1 MTRLQ
6 QSMYNTLMVVA
17 LSLCSHGA
25 QSTELVTGYWSEI
38 DEVDSPMQAVNS
50 PKRARDPAES
60 RLLKLDLTQLQKSLK
75 AGASTHIRLPDPYG
89 GEVEFALKPSSVMP
103 KQLAARYPNIRSFEG
118 VSTHDRSTT
127 VRLELTSK
135 GLSAQVLG
143 EGGRW
148 VIDPAEGLGPEF
160 VRSYRYSKG
169 YQGKNEPFCEL
180 ETSNVLDA
188 RGASKNH
195 FTGTVQRGKSTGTS
209 LRTYRLAVATTGEYG
224 AYHGGTVEGALSA
237 VVVTINRVD
246 GIFETELA
254 INLELIAANDDIVF
268 ANPLNDP
275 FTGNDN
281 AGTLI
286 DESQAQIDLLIGT
299 ENYDVG
305 HTLSTGAGGLA
316 GLGVV
321 CREGGKAEGVTG
333 STRPEGDFFDVDFV
347 AHELGHQFAAEH
359 TWNGANGGCGIQQ
372 RAPGSAYEP
381 GSGSSIMSYAGL
393 CGSDNIATAVD
404 ALFHHQSFDQIIT
417 YTREGIGS
425 VCGQEDLLGNT
436 APQVDAGSDYV
447 VPKQTPLVVTGSA
460 TDEEQ
465 DALSFSWE
473 QRDLGPQAALTN
485 PDDGRFAL
493 FRMLDSASSPQ
504 RYLPALT
511 TVVSGTQDASERI
524 PQVARE
530 MTMRLTAKDGAG
542 GVQSDD
548 IVVTVNGDSG
558 PFEVLSPNGG
568 EQVGSSKTLEW
579 DTGFT
584 EQAPVSTSMVEV
596 YLSTNDGV
604 SFDQLIDTVD
614 NTGSANVKFPA
625 GIQSQEARLM
635 IKGAGNI
642 FYDVSDA
649 AFQLDSD
656 RAVPPTPVLDRVEA
670 GDTKLTLYF
679 EPGVPNGVV
688 ADTYEA
694 YCATESIATETDYAT
709 EALLPFDENTPITSE
724 LEITDD
730 FIIERDGL
738 RVPIDI
744 NHEYRGDVQIEL
756 QSPAG
761 NQITLKDGG
770 VLDNTLDV
778 IETYPVSAEPV
789 DSLDAFIGEST
800 KGTWTLDVS
809 DLGVLDVGTLNRWGI
824 TVVSRSSASEGTASG
839 ASSPLVIEGLINGE
853 SYECTVTPFTEG
865 WPGESVS
872 FPPAIPVGADG
883 NSLTPSFAALSSTAD
898 GFTVQVSNY
907 DAEFTWDVA
916 TTAGSANI
924 TSSGLVTVTG
934 LDAGQ
939 SATVT
944 VTASR
949 VGFNDGSAEVTGTAN
964 EAPTPEFGSVSA
976 TDDGFTV
983 QVSNYDAEFTWDVA
997 TTAGSVSINDAGLVT
1012 VTGLGASES
1021 ATVTVTV
1028 SRTGFNEESAV
1039 VTGNANVG
1047 AALTP
1052 EFGAVSSTAD
1062 GFAVQVSNYDAEF
1075 TWDVATTAGSA
1086 SINGTGLISVI
1097 GLGAGQSTTVTVTA
1111 SRAGFNDGSAAVTGN
1126 AAAGAALTPAFDGV
1140 SSTVDGFTVQVSNY
1154 DGAFVWEVSA
1164 STGSAAINNLGLIT
1178 VSGLAPGQSATVNV
1192 TASRT
1197 GYESGTAEI
1206 SGSANVGAALTPEF
1220 NGVVST
1226 ADGFTVQVSNYDSG
1240 FSWDLTPTAGTASIG
1255 ASGLITVAG
1264 LTSGQN
1270 SVVIVTTTRSGY
1282 AGGSA
1287 EISGSAN
1294 DTGSA
1299 LSIAFAVSDLSSTS
1313 FEEGDGDK
1321 VVLAFTAQAEV
1332 ADAQINGMTL
1342 VASGDLNDLNEVGAV
1357 KVFADANGDGVADA
1371 SELVSEGAYTTD
1383 NGSISF
1389 TFDDAL
1395 PITTESSQVLITY
1408 EL

>member
-1 MTRLQ
+1 MIQLNRGIHT
-6 QSMYNTLMVVA
+6 TLMVAV
-17 LSLCSHGA
+17 LTLVSPMV
-25 QSTELVTGYWSEI
+25 QSASVVTGYWNDIGETETLI
-38 DEVDSPMQAVNS
+38 QAGIS
-50 PKRARDPAES
+50 PKRAQDPAES
-60 RLLKLDLTQLQKSLK
+60 RLLKLNLAQLRESLI
-75 AGASTHIRLPDPYG
+75 AGTATHILLPDPYG
-89 GEVEFALKPSSVMP
+89 GAVEFALRPSSVMP
-103 KQLAARYPNIRSFEG
+103 KQLAARYPGIRAFEG
-118 VSTHDRSTT
+118 TALNDPATT
-127 VRLELTSK
+127 LRLELTEK

-143 EGGRW
+143 AGSRW
-148 VIDPAEGLGPEF
+148 LVDPVAGLGPEF
-160 VRSYRYSKG
+160 ARSYRYSKS
-169 YQGKNEPFCEL
+169 YHTKDDPFCEL
-180 ETSNVLDA
+180 ESAGFLDGRSA
-188 RGASKNH
+188 PDNRFKPGA
-195 FTGTVQRGKSTGTS
+195 QRAKSTGES
-209 LRTYRLAVATTGEYG
+209 LKTYRLAVATTGEYG
-224 AYHGGTVEGALSA
+224 VYHGGTTEGALSA

-254 INLELIAANDDIVF
+254 ISLELIDGNDVIVF
-268 ANPLNDP
+268 ADPATDP
-275 FTGNDN
+275 FTGNDD

-321 CREGGKAEGVTG
+321 CREGNKASGVTG
-333 STRPEGDFFDVDFV
+333 SSRPEDDFFDVDFV
-347 AHELGHQFAAEH
+347 AHELGHQFAADH
-359 TWNGANGGCGIQQ
+359 TWNGANGGCGAQQ
-372 RAPGSAYEP
+372 RGPDSAYEP

-393 CGSDNIATAVD
+393 CGSDNIASAVD
-404 ALFHHQSFDQIIT
+404 ALFHHQSYDQIIT
-417 YTREGIGS
+417 YSREGFGS
-425 VCGQEDLLGNT
+425 ACGQDTVLANT

-465 DALSFSWE
+465 GSLLYSWE
-473 QRDLGPQAALTN
+473 QRDLGPQAALTD

-493 FRMLDSASSPQ
+493 FRMLDSASTPE

-548 IVVTVNGDSG
+548 IVVTVDGDSG
-558 PFEVLSPNGG
+558 PFEVESPNGG
-568 EQVGSSKTLEW
+568 EQVGSSKTVEW

-584 EQAPVSTSMVEV
+584 EQAPVSASMVEI
-596 YLSTNDGV
+596 YLSTNDGA

-614 NTGSANVKFPA
+614 NTGSANVNFPA

-679 EPGVPNGVV
+679 GEGQPNGVV
-688 ADTYEA
+688 ADTFEA
-694 YCATESIATETDYAT
+694 YCATESIATETDYAI

-730 FIIERDGL
+730 FTIEQDGIQ
-738 RVPIDI
+738 VPVNIT
-744 NHEYRGDVQIEL
+744 HTWRGDVVVDL
-756 QSPAG
+756 SSPG
-761 NQITLKDGG
+761 GTTVRLKETVSTDGD
-770 VLDNTLDV
+770 DNV
-778 IETYPVSAEPV
+778 IETYPVTALPAESLSAFE
-789 DSLDAFIGEST
+789 GEST
-800 KGTWTLDVS
+800 LGTWVLDVS
-809 DLGVLDVGTLNRWGI
+809 DTQLEDSGQLESWGLTI
-824 TVVSRSSASEGTASG
+824 ISRSSASEGAASG

-853 SYECTVTPFTEG
+853 TYDCRVTPFADG

-883 NSLTPSFAALSSTAD
+883 NSLTPSFAALTSTAD
-898 GFTVQVSNY
+898 GFT
-907 DAEFTWDVA
+907 
-916 TTAGSANI
+916 
-924 TSSGLVTVTG
+924 
-934 LDAGQ
+934 
-939 SATVT
+939 
-944 VTASR
+944 
-949 VGFNDGSAEVTGTAN
+949 
-964 EAPTPEFGSVSA
+964 
-976 TDDGFTV
+976 
-983 QVSNYDAEFTWDVA
+983 
-997 TTAGSVSINDAGLVT
+997 
-1012 VTGLGASES
+1012 
-1021 ATVTVTV
+1021 
-1028 SRTGFNEESAV
+1028 
-1039 VTGNANVG
+1039 
-1047 AALTP
+1047 
-1052 EFGAVSSTAD
+1052 
-1062 GFAVQVSNYDAEF
+1062 VQVSNYDAEF

-1086 SINGTGLISVI
+1086 SINGTGLITVI
-1097 GLGAGQSTTVTVTA
+1097 GLGAGQSATVTVTA
-1111 SRAGFNDGSAAVTGN
+1111 SRAGFNDGSAEVTGN
-1126 AAAGAALTPAFDGV
+1126 ATVGAALTPEFDAV

-1164 STGSAAINNLGLIT
+1164 STGSAAINNSGLIT
-1178 VSGLAPGQSATVNV
+1178 VTGLTPSQTATVNV

-1220 NGVVST
+1220 NDVVST
-1226 ADGFTVQVSNYDSG
+1226 ADGFTVQIINYNAG
-1240 FSWDLTPTAGTASIG
+1240 FTWDVTPTAGTASIS

-1264 LTSGQN
+1264 LTSGQS
-1270 SVVIVTTTRSGY
+1270 SVVTVSTTRSGY
-1282 AGGSA
+1282 EGGSA
-1287 EISGSAN
+1287 DISGSAN

-1299 LSIAFAVSDLSSTS
+1299 LNIAFAVTDLSSTA
-1313 FEEGDGDK
+1313 FEEGDGDT
-1321 VVLAFTAQAEV
+1321 VVLAFTVQAEV

-1342 VASGDLNDLNEVGAV
+1342 AASGDLNDVNEVGAV
-1357 KVFADANGDGVADA
+1357 KVFADANGDGVADT
-1371 SELVSEGAYTTD
+1371 SELVAEGVYTTD

>member
-1 MTRLQ
+1 VV
-6 QSMYNTLMVVA
+6 QS
-17 LSLCSHGA
+17 LSV
-25 QSTELVTGYWSEI
+25 VTGYWSEI
-38 DEVDSPMQAVNS
+38 DEVETPAPAPVS
-50 PKRARDPAES
+50 PKLARDPAES
-60 RLLKLDLTQLQKSLK
+60 RLLKLNLNQLQESLK
-75 AGASTHIRLPDPYG
+75 AGTSTHIRLPDPYG
-89 GEVEFALKPSSVMP
+89 GEVEFVLKPSSVMP

-118 VSTHDRSTT
+118 VSIHDRSTT

-135 GLSAQVLG
+135 GLSAQVLTAG
-143 EGGRW
+143 ERW
-148 VIDPAEGLGPEF
+148 VIDPVEGLGPEF

-169 YQGKNEPFCEL
+169 YQSKNEPFCEL
-180 ETSNVLDA
+180 ETSNVLGA
-188 RGASKNH
+188 RSVSKNQ
-195 FTGTVQRGKSTGTS
+195 FTNTVQGGKSTGTS

-224 AYHGGTVEGALSA
+224 AYHGGTIEDALSA

-254 INLELIAANDDIVF
+254 INLELIATNDDIVF
-268 ANPLNDP
+268 ADPLTDP
-275 FTGNDN
+275 FAGNDN

-359 TWNGANGGCGIQQ
+359 TWNGANGGCGVQQ
-372 RAPGSAYEP
+372 RATGSAYEP

-404 ALFHHQSFDQIIT
+404 ALFHHQSFEQIVT

-425 VCGQEDLLGNT
+425 VCGQAELLENT

-465 DALSFSWE
+465 DALLFSWE

-548 IVVTVNGDSG
+548 IVVTVDGDSG
-558 PFEVLSPNGG
+558 PFEVVSPNGG
-568 EQVGSSKTLEW
+568 EQVGSSKTVEW

-584 EQAPVSTSMVEV
+584 EQAPVSASMVEI

-614 NTGSANVKFPA
+614 NMGSANLNFPA

-656 RAVPPTPVLDRVEA
+656 RAVPPIPALDRVEA

-679 EPGVPNGVV
+679 EPGVASGVV

-694 YCATESIATETDYAT
+694 YCATESIATETDYAI

-730 FIIERDGL
+730 FIIEKDGL

-809 DLGVLDVGTLNRWGI
+809 DLGILDVGTLNEWGI

-853 SYECTVTPFTEG
+853 TYECTLTPFAEG
-865 WPGESVS
+865 WPGERVS

-883 NSLTPSFAALSSTAD
+883 NSLTPSFAALTSTAE
-898 GFTVQVSNY
+898 GFTMQVSNY
-907 DAEFTWDVA
+907 NAEFTWDVV
-916 TTAGSANI
+916 TTAGSASIN
-924 TSSGLVTVTG
+924 GTG
-934 LDAGQ
+934 LITVIGLGAGQ

-949 VGFNDGSAEVTGTAN
+949 VGFNDGSAAVIGNAATGA
-964 EAPTPEFGSVSA
+964 ALAPEFDAPSSNV
-976 TDDGFTV
+976 TGFTV
-983 QVSNYDAEFTWDVA
+983 QVSNYD
-997 TTAGSVSINDAGLVT
+997 
-1012 VTGLGASES
+1012 
-1021 ATVTVTV
+1021 
-1028 SRTGFNEESAV
+1028 V
-1039 VTGNANVG
+1039 V
-1047 AALTP
+1047 
-1052 EFGAVSSTAD
+1052 
-1062 GFAVQVSNYDAEF
+1062 
-1075 TWDVATTAGSA
+1075 
-1086 SINGTGLISVI
+1086 
-1097 GLGAGQSTTVTVTA
+1097 
-1111 SRAGFNDGSAAVTGN
+1111 
-1126 AAAGAALTPAFDGV
+1126 
-1140 SSTVDGFTVQVSNY
+1140 
-1154 DGAFVWEVSA
+1154 FVWEVSA
-1164 STGSAAINNLGLIT
+1164 STGSAAINDSGLIT
-1178 VSGLAPGQSATVNV
+1178 VSGLAPSQSATVNV
-1192 TASRT
+1192 TTSRT
-1197 GYESGTAEI
+1197 GYESGIAEI
-1206 SGSANVGAALTPEF
+1206 SGSADVGAALTPEF
-1220 NGVVST
+1220 NIVVST
-1226 ADGFTVQVSNYDSG
+1226 ADGFTVQVGNYDSG
-1240 FSWDLTPTAGTASIG
+1240 FSWELTPTAGTASIE
-1255 ASGLITVAG
+1255 ASGLITVVG

-1270 SVVIVTTTRSGY
+1270 SVVTVTTTRSGY
-1282 AGGSA
+1282 ERGSA
-1287 EISGSAN
+1287 DVSGSAN
-1294 DTGSA
+1294 ETGST
-1299 LSIAFAVSDLSSTS
+1299 LNIAFAVTDLSSTT
-1313 FEEGDGDK
+1313 FEEGDGDR
-1321 VVLAFTAQAEV
+1321 VVLAFTVQAEV

-1342 VASGDLNDLNEVGAV
+1342 AASGDLNDVNEVGAV
-1357 KVFADANGDGVADA
+1357 KVFADANDDGVADA

-1389 TFDDAL
+1389 TFDNAL
-1395 PITTESSQVLITY
+1395 PITTESRQVLITY
-1408 EL
+1408 EF

>member
-1 MTRLQ
+1 
-6 QSMYNTLMVVA
+6 
-17 LSLCSHGA
+17 
-25 QSTELVTGYWSEI
+25 
-38 DEVDSPMQAVNS
+38 
-50 PKRARDPAES
+50 
-60 RLLKLDLTQLQKSLK
+60 
-75 AGASTHIRLPDPYG
+75 
-89 GEVEFALKPSSVMP
+89 
-103 KQLAARYPNIRSFEG
+103 
-118 VSTHDRSTT
+118 
-127 VRLELTSK
+127 
-135 GLSAQVLG
+135 
-143 EGGRW
+143 
-148 VIDPAEGLGPEF
+148 

-169 YQGKNEPFCEL
+169 YQSKNEPFCEL
-180 ETSNVLDA
+180 ETSNVLGA
-188 RGASKNH
+188 RSVSKNQ
-195 FTGTVQRGKSTGTS
+195 FTNTVQGGKSTGTS

-224 AYHGGTVEGALSA
+224 AYHGGTIEDALSA

-254 INLELIAANDDIVF
+254 INLELIATNDDIVF
-268 ANPLNDP
+268 ADPLTDP
-275 FTGNDN
+275 FAGNDN

-359 TWNGANGGCGIQQ
+359 TWNGANGGCGVQQ
-372 RAPGSAYEP
+372 RATGSAYEP

-404 ALFHHQSFDQIIT
+404 ALFHHQSFEQIVT

-425 VCGQEDLLGNT
+425 VCGQAELLENT

-465 DALSFSWE
+465 DALLFSWE

-548 IVVTVNGDSG
+548 IVVTVDGDSG
-558 PFEVLSPNGG
+558 PFEVVSPNGG
-568 EQVGSSKTLEW
+568 EQVGSSKTVEW

-584 EQAPVSTSMVEV
+584 EQAPVSASMVEI

-614 NTGSANVKFPA
+614 NMGSANLNFPA

-656 RAVPPTPVLDRVEA
+656 RAVPPIPALDRVEA

-679 EPGVPNGVV
+679 EPGVASGVV

-694 YCATESIATETDYAT
+694 YCATESIATETDYAI

-730 FIIERDGL
+730 FIIEKDGL

-809 DLGVLDVGTLNRWGI
+809 DLGILDVGTLNEWGI

-853 SYECTVTPFTEG
+853 TYECTLTPFAEG
-865 WPGESVS
+865 WPGERVS

-883 NSLTPSFAALSSTAD
+883 NSLTPSFAALTSTAE
-898 GFTVQVSNY
+898 GFTMQVSNY
-907 DAEFTWDVA
+907 NAEFTWDV
-916 TTAGSANI
+916 
-924 TSSGLVTVTG
+924 V
-934 LDAGQ
+934 
-939 SATVT
+939 
-944 VTASR
+944 
-949 VGFNDGSAEVTGTAN
+949 
-964 EAPTPEFGSVSA
+964 
-976 TDDGFTV
+976 
-983 QVSNYDAEFTWDVA
+983 
-997 TTAGSVSINDAGLVT
+997 
-1012 VTGLGASES
+1012 
-1021 ATVTVTV
+1021 
-1028 SRTGFNEESAV
+1028 
-1039 VTGNANVG
+1039 
-1047 AALTP
+1047 
-1052 EFGAVSSTAD
+1052 
-1062 GFAVQVSNYDAEF
+1062 
-1075 TWDVATTAGSA
+1075 TTAGSA
-1086 SINGTGLISVI
+1086 SIDGAGLITVI
-1097 GLGAGQSTTVTVTA
+1097 GLGAGQSATVTATA
-1111 SRAGFNDGSAAVTGN
+1111 SRAGFNDGSAAVIGN
-1126 AAAGAALTPAFDGV
+1126 AAAGAALTPEFGAP
-1140 SSTVDGFTVQVSNY
+1140 SSNVTGFIVQVSNY
-1154 DGAFVWEVSA
+1154 DVAFVWEVSA
-1164 STGSAAINNLGLIT
+1164 STGSAAINDSGLIT
-1178 VSGLAPGQSATVNV
+1178 VSGLAPSQSATVNV
-1192 TASRT
+1192 TTSRT

-1206 SGSANVGAALTPEF
+1206 SGSADVGAALTPEF
-1220 NGVVST
+1220 NIVVST
-1226 ADGFTVQVSNYDSG
+1226 ADGFTVEVSNYDSG
-1240 FSWDLTPTAGTASIG
+1240 FSWDLTPTAGTASIE
-1255 ASGLITVAG
+1255 ASGLITVVG

-1270 SVVIVTTTRSGY
+1270 SVVTVTTTRSGY
-1282 AGGSA
+1282 ERGSA
-1287 EISGSAN
+1287 DVSGSAN
-1294 DTGSA
+1294 ETGSA
-1299 LSIAFAVSDLSSTS
+1299 LNIAFAVTDLSSTT
-1313 FEEGDGDK
+1313 FEEGDGDR
-1321 VVLAFTAQAEV
+1321 VVLAFTVQAEV

-1342 VASGDLNDLNEVGAV
+1342 AASGDLNDVNEVGAV
-1357 KVFADANGDGVADA
+1357 KVFADANDDGVADA

-1389 TFDDAL
+1389 TFDNAL
-1395 PITTESSQVLITY
+1395 PITTESRQVLITY

>member
-1 MTRLQ
+1 MLQ
-6 QSMYNTLMVVA
+6 LYRGIQNTLLVVVLTLVA
-17 LSLCSHGA
+17 PVVQSLSV
-25 QSTELVTGYWSEI
+25 VTGYWSEI
-38 DEVDSPMQAVNS
+38 DEVETPAPAPVS
-50 PKRARDPAES
+50 PKLARDPAES
-60 RLLKLDLTQLQKSLK
+60 RLLKLNLNQLQESLK
-75 AGASTHIRLPDPYG
+75 AGTSTHIRLPDPYG
-89 GEVEFALKPSSVMP
+89 GEVEFVLKPSSVMP

-135 GLSAQVLG
+135 GLSAQVLS

-148 VIDPAEGLGPEF
+148 VIDPVEGLGPEF

-169 YQGKNEPFCEL
+169 YQSKNEPFCEL
-180 ETSNVLDA
+180 ETSNVLGA
-188 RGASKNH
+188 RSVSKNQ
-195 FTGTVQRGKSTGTS
+195 FTDTVQRGKSTGTS

-224 AYHGGTVEGALSA
+224 AYHGGTIEDALSA

-268 ANPLNDP
+268 ADPLTDP
-275 FTGNDN
+275 FAGNDN

-359 TWNGANGGCGIQQ
+359 TWNGANGGCGVQQ

-404 ALFHHQSFDQIIT
+404 ALFHHQSFEQIVT

-425 VCGQEDLLGNT
+425 VCGQAELLENT

-465 DALSFSWE
+465 DALLFSWE

-548 IVVTVNGDSG
+548 IVVTVDGDSG
-558 PFEVLSPNGG
+558 PFEVVSPNGG
-568 EQVGSSKTLEW
+568 EQVGSSKTVEW

-584 EQAPVSTSMVEV
+584 EQAPVSASMVEI

-614 NTGSANVKFPA
+614 NMGSANLNFPA

-656 RAVPPTPVLDRVEA
+656 RAVPPIPALDRVEA

-679 EPGVPNGVV
+679 EPGVASGVV

-694 YCATESIATETDYAT
+694 YCATESIATETDYAI

-730 FIIERDGL
+730 FIIEKDGL

-809 DLGVLDVGTLNRWGI
+809 DLGILDVGTLNEWGI

-853 SYECTVTPFTEG
+853 TYECTLTPFAEG
-865 WPGESVS
+865 WPGERVS

-883 NSLTPSFAALSSTAD
+883 NSLTPSFAALTSTAE
-898 GFTVQVSNY
+898 GFTMQVSNY
-907 DAEFTWDVA
+907 NAEFTWDVV
-916 TTAGSANI
+916 TTAGSASIN
-924 TSSGLVTVTG
+924 GTG
-934 LDAGQ
+934 LITVIGLGAGQ

-949 VGFNDGSAEVTGTAN
+949 VGFNDGSAAVIGNAATGA
-964 EAPTPEFGSVSA
+964 ALAPEFDAPSSNV
-976 TDDGFTV
+976 TGFTV
-983 QVSNYDAEFTWDVA
+983 QVSNYD
-997 TTAGSVSINDAGLVT
+997 
-1012 VTGLGASES
+1012 
-1021 ATVTVTV
+1021 
-1028 SRTGFNEESAV
+1028 V
-1039 VTGNANVG
+1039 V
-1047 AALTP
+1047 
-1052 EFGAVSSTAD
+1052 
-1062 GFAVQVSNYDAEF
+1062 
-1075 TWDVATTAGSA
+1075 
-1086 SINGTGLISVI
+1086 
-1097 GLGAGQSTTVTVTA
+1097 
-1111 SRAGFNDGSAAVTGN
+1111 
-1126 AAAGAALTPAFDGV
+1126 
-1140 SSTVDGFTVQVSNY
+1140 
-1154 DGAFVWEVSA
+1154 FVWEVSA
-1164 STGSAAINNLGLIT
+1164 STGSAAINDSGLIT
-1178 VSGLAPGQSATVNV
+1178 VSGLAPSQSATVNV
-1192 TASRT
+1192 TTSRT
-1197 GYESGTAEI
+1197 GYESGIAEI
-1206 SGSANVGAALTPEF
+1206 SGSADVGAALTPEF
-1220 NGVVST
+1220 NIVVST

-1240 FSWDLTPTAGTASIG
+1240 FSWELTPTAGTASIE
-1255 ASGLITVAG
+1255 ASGLITVVG

-1270 SVVIVTTTRSGY
+1270 SVVTVTTTRSGY
-1282 AGGSA
+1282 ERGSA
-1287 EISGSAN
+1287 DVSGSAN
-1294 DTGSA
+1294 ETGST
-1299 LSIAFAVSDLSSTS
+1299 LNIAFAVTDLSSTT
-1313 FEEGDGDK
+1313 FEEGDGDR
-1321 VVLAFTAQAEV
+1321 VVLAFTVQAEV

-1342 VASGDLNDLNEVGAV
+1342 AASGDLNDVNEVGAV
-1357 KVFADANGDGVADA
+1357 KVFADANDDGVADA

-1389 TFDDAL
+1389 TFDNAL
-1395 PITTESSQVLITY
+1395 PITTESRQVLITY
-1408 EL
+1408 EF